1 MVLHPGL
8 GDVTLVGK
16 TSGRQVV
23 GAEVMDGKRGGTTKC
38 L

>member
-8 GDVTLVGK
+8 GDVSVVGK
-16 TSGRQVV
+16 APGRHVV
-23 GAEVMDGKRGGTTKC
+23 AGKVMDGKRDGGTKC